1 MVLAST
7 SLAGLVLSGGLVEGI
22 NGQIIGKSINSIPD
36 YYIKDSSN
44 GFLDSLEDIFTM
56 DAVPHHSDVA
66 HEMVIENSRDLFNN
80 EIEGQS
86 ILDKAKERIAKRV
99 K

>member
-1 MVLAST
+1 MS
-7 SLAGLVLSGGLVEGI
+7 I
-22 NGQIIGKSINSIPD
+22 KGKSINSIPD

-44 GFLDSLEDIFTM
+44 GFLDSAEDIFTM
-56 DAVPHHSDVA
+56 DAVPQASDVA
-66 HEMVIENSRDLFNN
+66 HETVIGNSGDLFNN

-86 ILDKAKERIAKRV
+86 ILDKARERIAKRV